1 MSHEP
6 PAEQPADQ
14 VRHRIFTSL
23 YGAVFTTMIG
33 IGIVI
38 PLLPG
43 YAEDLGATGIWIG
56 LIFASFALSRAIFMP
71 LFGRL
76 SDSRGRRILIIIGLC
91 AYSLL
96 SCLYVI
102 ADSVPV
108 LIFIRFLHGISSAMI
123 FPIAMAYIGDIS
135 PVGKEGNYMGSF
147 SSSMNLGLGLGP
159 LIGGVFTDLFG
170 LDATFLVMAGLAG
183 IALLLCLLFL
193 PDRRGNKQSPKP
205 MISLISHPRLRG
217 PILYQFVN
225 AFANGTFMVFL
236 PVIAAHVGD
245 LSTTETGIIISVS
258 ILSTALLQRL
268 LGRLADRYNKYYL
281 IALGTAIVAVALA
294 LVPGF
299 HGLFPYLIFAIL
311 MGVGG
316 GISVPAMFALVTI
329 AGRETG
335 QGSAM
340 GVVNMV
346 MSFGMIL
353 SPLASGWI
361 MDILDIS
368 AAFTLSA
375 IIVIATM
382 PLFLIMGRRSSS

>member
-1 MSHEP
+1 
-6 PAEQPADQ
+6 
-14 VRHRIFTSL
+14 
-23 YGAVFTTMIG
+23 MIG

-56 LIFASFALSRAIFMP
+56 LIFSSFAVSRALFMP

-76 SDSRGRRILIIIGLC
+76 SDDRGRRTLIIIGLC

-96 SCLYVI
+96 SLGYII
-102 ADSVPV
+102 ADSIEV
-108 LIFIRFLHGISSAMI
+108 LIGIRFLHGITSAMI

-135 PVGKEGNYMGSF
+135 PKGEEGRFMGSF
-147 SSSMNLGLGLGP
+147 TSSMFLGMGLGP
-159 LIGGVFTDLFG
+159 LIGGVVTDLAG
-170 LDATFLVMAGLAG
+170 IDATFISMAGLAL
-183 IALLLCLLFL
+183 IALLTCLFFL
-193 PDRRGNKQSPKP
+193 PDRRGKQNKPEA
-205 MISLISHPRLRG
+205 MLSLISHPGLRG
-217 PILYQFVN
+217 PLLYQFIN

-236 PVIAAHVGD
+236 PVIAAHIGL
-245 LSTTETGIIISVS
+245 LSTAETGVVISVS

-268 LGRLADRYNKYYL
+268 LGKLADRYNKYYL
-281 IALGTAIVAVALA
+281 IASGTGLVAIALL

-299 HGLFPYLIFAIL
+299 HGFYSYLIFAIF

-329 AGRETG
+329 TGRETG

-340 GVVNMV
+340 GVVNMI

-353 SPLASGWI
+353 SPLLCGWI
-361 MDILDIS
+361 MDFTNIS
-368 AAFTLSA
+368 TVFLISGGIVLLGIPIFLYMGLSA
-375 IIVIATM
+375 TR
-382 PLFLIMGRRSSS
+382 G